1 MTNVTFYLLP
11 PENSSQEI
19 TIKDKLICYLSHTN
33 WCIGKRILISCSS
46 EKEAVKID
54 QTLWKQPTY
63 SFIPHN
69 LTQQGPSYGA
79 PIEITWPNQIFT
91 GPRNL
96 LINLLPYLIDS
107 FSEFLE
113 IIDFAP
119 NEQPLKQLARNR
131 YKQYRSLGYQLHITK
146 IRSLCM

>member
-11 PENSSQEI
+11 PENSSQET
-19 TIKDKLICYLSHTN
+19 TIKDKLIYYLAHTN
-33 WCIGKRILISCSS
+33 WCTGKRILISCPS

-54 QTLWKQPTY
+54 QALWNQPTY
-63 SFIPHN
+63 SFVPHN
-69 LTQQGPSYGA
+69 LAQQGPSYGA
-79 PIEITWPNQIFT
+79 PIEITWSNQVFT

-96 LINLLPYLIDS
+96 LINLLPYLINS

-119 NEQPLKQLARNR
+119 NEQPWKQLARNR
-131 YKQYRSLGYQLHITK
+131 YKKYQSLGYQIDIQK
-146 IRSLCM
+146 IRSEHI